1 MFFAFALAVALGTKA
16 QQMPEHLLKLMYT
29 GNIIS
34 NFYVDSPDNDKV
46 AEAAVKAML
55 KALDPHSTYTD
66 KKETKALLEQMQ
78 GSFSGIGIQFNIV
91 SDTLYVIQTTNNGP
105 SERAGILAG
114 DRVVEVNDTAIAGVK
129 MTRTDIMSRLRGEK
143 GSKVK
148 VGVVRRGIDRKLEFN
163 LVRDDISTET
173 VDAAYMVDKK
183 NGYIRITSFGAK
195 THKEFVTKLDSLK
208 ALGMSN
214 LILDLQ
220 GNGGGFLNAAVDI
233 ANEFLPQESLVVY
246 TEGRTTGRYDYT
258 ARGGGRFLEGNV
270 AVLVDETSASAAEI
284 LAGAIQDWDRGVVVG
299 RRSFGKGLVQ
309 RPFELFDGS
318 MIRLTI
324 ARYYTPSGRCIQK
337 PYSDSI
343 KYEDDLM
350 QRYNSGEMSS
360 ADSIHFADSLKTRTL
375 RLGRTVY
382 GGGGIMPDYFVPMDT
397 TKYTAYHR
405 ALAAKGS
412 IIQASLRYLDENRKE
427 LVANYSSVDEFD
439 NKFVV
444 DEKYMAILREQAQK
458 DNVEL
463 KGGEEELERSLPEI
477 KKQLKMYIAR
487 DLWDM
492 SDFIMMY
499 NKYSDSFQ
507 KAYELV
513 KDPGFPTLRIGTRI
527 LIPVEGFK
535 AWLRTKSES
544 GDN

>member
-1 MFFAFALAVALGTKA
+1 MKKIIFFVFALTAALGTKA

-34 NFYVDSPDNDKV
+34 NFYVDSPDNDKI
-46 AEAAVKAML
+46 AEEAVKAML
-55 KALDPHSTYTD
+55 KELDPHSTYTD

-78 GSFSGIGIQFNIV
+78 GSFSGIGIQYNMV
-91 SDTLYVIQTTNNGP
+91 SDTLYVIQTTPNGP

-114 DRVVEVNDTAIAGVK
+114 DKVVEVNDTVIAGVK
-129 MTRTDIMSRLRGEK
+129 MTRTDIMSRLRGKK
-143 GSKVK
+143 GTQVK
-148 VGVVRRGIDRKLEFN
+148 VGIVRRGINRLLEFN

-173 VDAAYMVDKK
+173 VDAAYMIDKK

-195 THKEFVTKLDSLK
+195 THNEFVAKLDSLK
-208 ALGMSN
+208 GLGMRN
-214 LILDLQ
+214 LVLDLQ

-233 ANEFLPQESLVVY
+233 ANEFLDRENLVVY
-246 TEGRTTGRYDYT
+246 TEGRTTGRHDYM
-258 ARGGGRFLEGNV
+258 AQGGGRFLKGNV

-350 QRYNSGEMSS
+350 RRYNSGEMSS
-360 ADSIHFADSLKTRTL
+360 ADSIHFADSLKTKTL

-412 IIQASLRYLDENRKE
+412 IIQASLRYLDENREE
-427 LVANYSSVDEFD
+427 LVSKYRSIEEFD
-439 NKFVV
+439 DKFVV
-444 DEKYMAILREQAQK
+444 DDRYMTILRKQALK
-458 DNVEL
+458 DSVEL
-463 KGGEEELERSLPEI
+463 KGGDEELARTLPEL

-492 SDFIMMY
+492 SEFIMLY

-513 KDPGFPTLRIGTRI
+513 RCKNMDKVL
-527 LIPVEGFK
+527 LKE
-535 AWLRTKSES
+535 
-544 GDN
+544 

>member
-1 MFFAFALAVALGTKA
+1 MKKIIFFVFALAVALGTKA

-34 NFYVDSPDNDKV
+34 NFYVDSPDNDKI
-46 AEAAVKAML
+46 AEEAVKAML
-55 KALDPHSTYTD
+55 KELDPHSTYTD

-78 GSFSGIGIQFNIV
+78 GSFSGIGIQYNMV
-91 SDTLYVIQTTNNGP
+91 SDTLYVIQTTPNGP

-114 DRVVEVNDTAIAGVK
+114 DKVVEVNDTVIAGVK
-129 MTRTDIMSRLRGEK
+129 MTRTDIMSRLRGKK
-143 GSKVK
+143 GSQVK
-148 VGVVRRGIDRKLEFN
+148 VGIVRRGINRLLEFN

-173 VDAAYMVDKK
+173 VDAAYMIDKK

-195 THKEFVTKLDSLK
+195 THNEFVAKLDSLK
-208 ALGMSN
+208 GLGMRN
-214 LILDLQ
+214 LVLDLQ

-233 ANEFLPQESLVVY
+233 ANEFLARESLVVY
-246 TEGRTTGRYDYT
+246 TEGRTTGRHDYM
-258 ARGGGRFLEGNV
+258 AQGGGRFLKGNV

-350 QRYNSGEMSS
+350 RRYNSGEMSS
-360 ADSIHFADSLKTRTL
+360 ADSIHFADSLKTKTL

-412 IIQASLRYLDENRKE
+412 IIQASLRYLDENREE
-427 LVANYSSVDEFD
+427 LVSKYRSIEEFD
-439 NKFVV
+439 DKFVV
-444 DEKYMAILREQAQK
+444 DDRYMTILREQALK
-458 DNVEL
+458 DSVEL
-463 KGGEEELERSLPEI
+463 KGGDEELARTLPEL

-492 SDFIMMY
+492 SEFIMLY

-513 KDPGFPTLRIGTRI
+513 RCKNMDKVL
-527 LIPVEGFK
+527 LK
-535 AWLRTKSES
+535 K
-544 GDN
+544 

>member
-1 MFFAFALAVALGTKA
+1 MKKIIFFVFALAAALGTKA

-34 NFYVDSPDNDKV
+34 NFYVDSPDNDKI
-46 AEAAVKAML
+46 AEEAVKAML
-55 KALDPHSTYTD
+55 KELDPHSTYTD

-78 GSFSGIGIQFNIV
+78 GSFSGIGIQYNMV
-91 SDTLYVIQTTNNGP
+91 SDTLYVIQTTPNGP

-114 DRVVEVNDTAIAGVK
+114 DKVVEVNDTVIAGVK
-129 MTRTDIMSRLRGEK
+129 MTRTDIMSRLRGKK
-143 GSKVK
+143 GSQVK
-148 VGVVRRGIDRKLEFN
+148 VGIVRRGINRLLEFN

-173 VDAAYMVDKK
+173 VDAAYMIDKK

-195 THKEFVTKLDSLK
+195 THNEFVAKLDSLK
-208 ALGMSN
+208 GLGMRN
-214 LILDLQ
+214 LVLDLQ

-233 ANEFLPQESLVVY
+233 ANEFLARESLVVY
-246 TEGRTTGRYDYT
+246 TEGRTTGRHDYM
-258 ARGGGRFLEGNV
+258 AQGGGRFLKGNV

-350 QRYNSGEMSS
+350 RRYNSGEMSS
-360 ADSIHFADSLKTRTL
+360 VDSIHFADSLKTKTL

-397 TKYTAYHR
+397 TKYTAFHR

-412 IIQASLRYLDENRKE
+412 IIQASLRYLDENREE
-427 LVANYSSVDEFD
+427 LVSKYRSIEEFD
-439 NKFVV
+439 EKFVV
-444 DEKYMAILREQAQK
+444 DDRYMTILREQALK
-458 DNVEL
+458 DSVEL
-463 KGGEEELERSLPEI
+463 KGGDEELARTLPEL

-492 SDFIMMY
+492 SEFIMLY

-513 KDPGFPTLRIGTRI
+513 RCKNMDKVL
-527 LIPVEGFK
+527 LK
-535 AWLRTKSES
+535 K
-544 GDN
+544 

>member
-1 MFFAFALAVALGTKA
+1 MKKIILFVFALTAALGTKA

-34 NFYVDSPDNDKV
+34 NFYVDSPDNDKI
-46 AEAAVKAML
+46 AEEAVKAML
-55 KALDPHSTYTD
+55 KELDPHSTYTD

-78 GSFSGIGIQFNIV
+78 GSFSGIGIQYNMV
-91 SDTLYVIQTTNNGP
+91 SDTLYVIQTTPNGP

-114 DRVVEVNDTAIAGVK
+114 DKVVEVNDTVIAGVK
-129 MTRTDIMSRLRGEK
+129 MTRTDIMSRLRGKK
-143 GSKVK
+143 GSQVK
-148 VGVVRRGIDRKLEFN
+148 VGIVRRGINRLLEFN

-173 VDAAYMVDKK
+173 VDAAYMIDKK

-195 THKEFVTKLDSLK
+195 THNEFVAKLDSLK
-208 ALGMSN
+208 GLGMRN
-214 LILDLQ
+214 LVLDLQ

-233 ANEFLPQESLVVY
+233 ANEFLARESLVVY
-246 TEGRTTGRYDYT
+246 TEGRTTGRHDYM
-258 ARGGGRFLEGNV
+258 AQGGGRFLKGNV

-350 QRYNSGEMSS
+350 RRYNSGEMNS
-360 ADSIHFADSLKTRTL
+360 ADSIHFADSLKTKTL

-412 IIQASLRYLDENRKE
+412 IIQASLRYLDENREE
-427 LVANYSSVDEFD
+427 LVSKYRSIEEFD
-439 NKFVV
+439 EKFVV
-444 DEKYMAILREQAQK
+444 DDRYMTILREQALN
-458 DNVEL
+458 DSVEL
-463 KGGEEELERSLPEI
+463 KGGDEELARTLPEL

-492 SDFIMMY
+492 SEFIMLY

-513 KDPGFPTLRIGTRI
+513 RCKNMDKVL
-527 LIPVEGFK
+527 LK
-535 AWLRTKSES
+535 K
-544 GDN
+544 

>member
-1 MFFAFALAVALGTKA
+1 MKKIIFFVFALTAALGTKA

-34 NFYVDSPDNDKV
+34 NFYVDSPDNDKI
-46 AEAAVKAML
+46 AEEAVKAML
-55 KALDPHSTYTD
+55 KELDPHSTYTD

-78 GSFSGIGIQFNIV
+78 GSFSGIGIQYNMV
-91 SDTLYVIQTTNNGP
+91 SDTLFVIQTTPNGP

-114 DRVVEVNDTAIAGVK
+114 DKVVEVNDTVIAGVK
-129 MTRTDIMSRLRGEK
+129 MTRTDIMSRLRGKK
-143 GSKVK
+143 GSQVK
-148 VGVVRRGIDRKLEFN
+148 VGIVRRGINRLLEFN

-173 VDAAYMVDKK
+173 VDAAYMIDKK

-195 THKEFVTKLDSLK
+195 THNEFVAKLDSLK
-208 ALGMSN
+208 GLGMRN
-214 LILDLQ
+214 LVLDLQ

-233 ANEFLPQESLVVY
+233 ANEFLARESLVVY
-246 TEGRTTGRYDYT
+246 TEGRTTGRHDYM
-258 ARGGGRFLEGNV
+258 AQGGGRFLKGNV

-350 QRYNSGEMSS
+350 RRYNSGEMSS
-360 ADSIHFADSLKTRTL
+360 ADSIHFADSLKTKTL

-412 IIQASLRYLDENRKE
+412 IIQASLRYLDENREE
-427 LVANYSSVDEFD
+427 LVSKYRSIEEFD
-439 NKFVV
+439 EKFVV
-444 DEKYMAILREQAQK
+444 DDRYMTILREQALK
-458 DNVEL
+458 DSVEL
-463 KGGEEELERSLPEI
+463 KGGDEELARTLPEL

-492 SDFIMMY
+492 SEFIMLY

-513 KDPGFPTLRIGTRI
+513 RCKNMDKVL
-527 LIPVEGFK
+527 LKE
-535 AWLRTKSES
+535 
-544 GDN
+544 

>member
-1 MFFAFALAVALGTKA
+1 MKKIIFFVFALAAALGTKA

-34 NFYVDSPDNDKV
+34 NFYVDSPDNDKI
-46 AEAAVKAML
+46 AEEAVKAML
-55 KALDPHSTYTD
+55 KELDPHSTYTD

-78 GSFSGIGIQFNIV
+78 GSFSGIGIQYNMV
-91 SDTLYVIQTTNNGP
+91 SDTLYVIQTTPNGP

-114 DRVVEVNDTAIAGVK
+114 DKVVEVNDTVIAGVK
-129 MTRTDIMSRLRGEK
+129 MTRTDIMSRLRGKK
-143 GSKVK
+143 GSQVK
-148 VGVVRRGIDRKLEFN
+148 VGIVRRGINRLLEFN

-173 VDAAYMVDKK
+173 VDAAYMIDKK

-195 THKEFVTKLDSLK
+195 THNEFVAKLDSLRG
-208 ALGMSN
+208 LGMRN
-214 LILDLQ
+214 LVLDLQ

-233 ANEFLPQESLVVY
+233 ANEFLARESLVVY
-246 TEGRTTGRYDYT
+246 TEGRTTGRHDYM
-258 ARGGGRFLEGNV
+258 AQGGGRFLKGNV

-350 QRYNSGEMSS
+350 RRYNSGEMSS
-360 ADSIHFADSLKTRTL
+360 ADSIHFADSLKTKTL

-412 IIQASLRYLDENRKE
+412 IIQASLRYLDENREE
-427 LVANYSSVDEFD
+427 LVSKYRSIEEFD
-439 NKFVV
+439 DKFVV
-444 DEKYMAILREQAQK
+444 DDRYMTILREQALK
-458 DNVEL
+458 DSVEL
-463 KGGEEELERSLPEI
+463 KGGEEELARTLPEL

-492 SDFIMMY
+492 SEFIMLY

-513 KDPGFPTLRIGTRI
+513 RCKNMDKVLLKD
-527 LIPVEGFK
+527 
-535 AWLRTKSES
+535 
-544 GDN
+544 

>member
-1 MFFAFALAVALGTKA
+1 MKKIIFFVFALTAALGTKA

-34 NFYVDSPDNDKV
+34 NFYVDSPDNDKI
-46 AEAAVKAML
+46 AEEAVKAML
-55 KALDPHSTYTD
+55 KELDPHSTYTD

-78 GSFSGIGIQFNIV
+78 GSFSGIGIQYNMV
-91 SDTLYVIQTTNNGP
+91 SDTLYVIQTTPNGP

-114 DRVVEVNDTAIAGVK
+114 DKVVEVNDTVIAGVK
-129 MTRTDIMSRLRGEK
+129 MTRTDIMSRLRGKK
-143 GSKVK
+143 GSQVK
-148 VGVVRRGIDRKLEFN
+148 VGIVRRGINRLLEFN

-173 VDAAYMVDKK
+173 VDAAYMIDKK

-195 THKEFVTKLDSLK
+195 THNEFVAKLDSLK
-208 ALGMSN
+208 GLGMRN
-214 LILDLQ
+214 LVLDLQ

-233 ANEFLPQESLVVY
+233 ANEFLARESLVVY
-246 TEGRTTGRYDYT
+246 TEGRTTGRHDYM
-258 ARGGGRFLEGNV
+258 AQGGGRFLKGNV

-350 QRYNSGEMSS
+350 RRYNSGEMSS
-360 ADSIHFADSLKTRTL
+360 VDSIHFADSLKTRTL

-405 ALAAKGS
+405 ALAAKGC
-412 IIQASLRYLDENRKE
+412 IIQASLRYLDENREE
-427 LVANYSSVDEFD
+427 LVSKYRSIEEFD
-439 NKFVV
+439 EKFVV
-444 DEKYMAILREQAQK
+444 DDRYMTILREQALK
-458 DNVEL
+458 DSVEL
-463 KGGEEELERSLPEI
+463 KGGDEELARTLPEL

-492 SDFIMMY
+492 GEFIMLY

-513 KDPGFPTLRIGTRI
+513 RERKMDKVL
-527 LIPVEGFK
+527 LK
-535 AWLRTKSES
+535 K
-544 GDN
+544 

>member
-1 MFFAFALAVALGTKA
+1 MKKIIFFVFALAVAFGTKA

-34 NFYVDSPDNDKV
+34 NFYVDSPDNDKI
-46 AEAAVKAML
+46 AEEAVKAML
-55 KALDPHSTYTD
+55 KELDPHSTYTD

-78 GSFSGIGIQFNIV
+78 GSFSGIGIQYNMV
-91 SDTLYVIQTTNNGP
+91 SDTLYVIQTTPNGP

-114 DRVVEVNDTAIAGVK
+114 DKVVEVNDTVIAGVK
-129 MTRTDIMSRLRGEK
+129 MTRTDIMSRLRGKK
-143 GSKVK
+143 GSQVK
-148 VGVVRRGIDRKLEFN
+148 VGIVRRGINRLLEFN

-173 VDAAYMVDKK
+173 VDAAYMIDKK

-195 THKEFVTKLDSLK
+195 THNEFVAKLDSLK
-208 ALGMSN
+208 GLGMRN
-214 LILDLQ
+214 LVLDLQ

-233 ANEFLPQESLVVY
+233 ANEFLARESVVVY
-246 TEGRTTGRYDYT
+246 TEGRTTGRHDYM
-258 ARGGGRFLEGNV
+258 AQGGGRFLEGNV

-350 QRYNSGEMSS
+350 RRYNSGEMSS
-360 ADSIHFADSLKTRTL
+360 ADSIHFADSLKTKTL

-412 IIQASLRYLDENRKE
+412 IIQASLRYLDENREE
-427 LVANYSSVDEFD
+427 LVSKYRSIEEFD
-439 NKFVV
+439 DKFVV
-444 DEKYMAILREQAQK
+444 DDRYMTILREQALN
-458 DNVEL
+458 DSVEL
-463 KGGEEELERSLPEI
+463 KGGDEELARTLPEL

-492 SDFIMMY
+492 SEFIMLY

-513 KDPGFPTLRIGTRI
+513 RCKNMDKVL
-527 LIPVEGFK
+527 LK
-535 AWLRTKSES
+535 K
-544 GDN
+544 

>member
-1 MFFAFALAVALGTKA
+1 MKKIIFFVFALAAALGTKA

-34 NFYVDSPDNDKV
+34 NFYVDSPDNDKI
-46 AEAAVKAML
+46 AEEAVKAML
-55 KALDPHSTYTD
+55 KELDPHSTYTD

-78 GSFSGIGIQFNIV
+78 GSFSGIGIQYNMV
-91 SDTLYVIQTTNNGP
+91 SDTLYVIQTTPNGP

-114 DRVVEVNDTAIAGVK
+114 DKVVEVNDTVIAGVK
-129 MTRTDIMSRLRGEK
+129 MTRTDIMSRLRGKK
-143 GSKVK
+143 GSQVK
-148 VGVVRRGIDRKLEFN
+148 VGIVRRGINRLLEFN

-173 VDAAYMVDKK
+173 VDAAYMIDKK

-195 THKEFVTKLDSLK
+195 THNEFVAKLDSLRG
-208 ALGMSN
+208 LGMRN
-214 LILDLQ
+214 LVLDLQ

-233 ANEFLPQESLVVY
+233 ANEFLARESLVVY
-246 TEGRTTGRYDYT
+246 TEGRTTGRHDYM
-258 ARGGGRFLEGNV
+258 AQGGGRFLKGNV

-350 QRYNSGEMSS
+350 RRYNSGEMSS
-360 ADSIHFADSLKTRTL
+360 ADSIHFADSLKTKTL

-412 IIQASLRYLDENRKE
+412 IIQASLRYLDENREE
-427 LVANYSSVDEFD
+427 LVSKYRSIEEFD
-439 NKFVV
+439 EKFVV
-444 DEKYMAILREQAQK
+444 DDRYMTILREQALK
-458 DNVEL
+458 DSVEL
-463 KGGEEELERSLPEI
+463 KGGDEELARTLPEL

-492 SDFIMMY
+492 SEFIMLY

-513 KDPGFPTLRIGTRI
+513 RCKNMDKVL
-527 LIPVEGFK
+527 LKE
-535 AWLRTKSES
+535 
-544 GDN
+544 

>member
-1 MFFAFALAVALGTKA
+1 MKKIIFFVFALAVAFGTKA

-34 NFYVDSPDNDKV
+34 NFYVDSPDNDKI
-46 AEAAVKAML
+46 AEEAVKAML
-55 KALDPHSTYTD
+55 KELDPHSTYTD

-78 GSFSGIGIQFNIV
+78 GSFSGIGIQYNMV
-91 SDTLYVIQTTNNGP
+91 SDTLYVIQTTPNGP

-114 DRVVEVNDTAIAGVK
+114 DKVVEVNDTVIAGVK
-129 MTRTDIMSRLRGEK
+129 MTRTDIMSRLRGKK
-143 GSKVK
+143 GSQVK
-148 VGVVRRGIDRKLEFN
+148 VGIVRRGINRLLEFN

-173 VDAAYMVDKK
+173 VDAAYMIDKK

-195 THKEFVTKLDSLK
+195 THNEFVAKLDSLK
-208 ALGMSN
+208 GLGMRN
-214 LILDLQ
+214 LVLDLQ

-233 ANEFLPQESLVVY
+233 ANEFLARESLVVY
-246 TEGRTTGRYDYT
+246 TEGRTTGRHDYM
-258 ARGGGRFLEGNV
+258 AQGGGRFLKGNV

-350 QRYNSGEMSS
+350 RRYNSGEMSS
-360 ADSIHFADSLKTRTL
+360 VDSIHFADSLKTKTL

-412 IIQASLRYLDENRKE
+412 IIQASLRYLDENREE
-427 LVANYSSVDEFD
+427 LVSKYRSIEEFD
-439 NKFVV
+439 EKFVV
-444 DEKYMAILREQAQK
+444 DDRYMTILREQALK
-458 DNVEL
+458 DSVEL
-463 KGGEEELERSLPEI
+463 KGGDEELARTLPEL

-492 SDFIMMY
+492 SEFIMLY

-513 KDPGFPTLRIGTRI
+513 RCKNMDKVL
-527 LIPVEGFK
+527 LK
-535 AWLRTKSES
+535 K
-544 GDN
+544 

>member
-1 MFFAFALAVALGTKA
+1 MKKIIFFVFALAVTLGTKA

-34 NFYVDSPDNDKV
+34 NFYVDSPDNDKI
-46 AEAAVKAML
+46 AEEAVKAML
-55 KALDPHSTYTD
+55 KELDPHSTYTD

-78 GSFSGIGIQFNIV
+78 GSFSGIGIQYNMV
-91 SDTLYVIQTTNNGP
+91 SDTLYVIQTTPNGP

-114 DRVVEVNDTAIAGVK
+114 DKVVEVNDTVIAGVK
-129 MTRTDIMSRLRGEK
+129 MTRTDIMSRLRGKK
-143 GSKVK
+143 GSQVK
-148 VGVVRRGIDRKLEFN
+148 VGIVRRGINRLLEFN

-173 VDAAYMVDKK
+173 VDAAYMIDKK

-195 THKEFVTKLDSLK
+195 THNEFVAKLDSLK
-208 ALGMSN
+208 GLGMRN
-214 LILDLQ
+214 LVLDLQ

-233 ANEFLPQESLVVY
+233 ANEFLARESLVVY
-246 TEGRTTGRYDYT
+246 TEGRTTGRHDYM
-258 ARGGGRFLEGNV
+258 AQGGGRFLKGNV

-350 QRYNSGEMSS
+350 RRYNSGEMSS
-360 ADSIHFADSLKTRTL
+360 VDSIHFADSLKTKTL

-412 IIQASLRYLDENRKE
+412 IIQASLRYLDENREE
-427 LVANYSSVDEFD
+427 LVSKYRSIEEFD
-439 NKFVV
+439 DKFVV
-444 DEKYMAILREQAQK
+444 DDRYMTILREQALK
-458 DNVEL
+458 DSVEL
-463 KGGEEELERSLPEI
+463 KGGEEELARTLPEL

-492 SDFIMMY
+492 SEFIMLY

-513 KDPGFPTLRIGTRI
+513 RCKNMDKVL
-527 LIPVEGFK
+527 LK
-535 AWLRTKSES
+535 K
-544 GDN
+544 

>member
-1 MFFAFALAVALGTKA
+1 MKKIIFFVFALAAALGTKA

-34 NFYVDSPDNDKV
+34 NFYVDSPDNDKI
-46 AEAAVKAML
+46 AEEAVKAML
-55 KALDPHSTYTD
+55 KELDPHSTYTD

-78 GSFSGIGIQFNIV
+78 GSFSGIGIQYNMV
-91 SDTLYVIQTTNNGP
+91 SDTLYVIQTTPNGP

-114 DRVVEVNDTAIAGVK
+114 DKVVEVNDTVIAGVK
-129 MTRTDIMSRLRGEK
+129 MTRTDIMSRLRGKK
-143 GSKVK
+143 GSQVK
-148 VGVVRRGIDRKLEFN
+148 VGIVRRGINRLLEFN

-173 VDAAYMVDKK
+173 VDAAYMIDKK

-195 THKEFVTKLDSLK
+195 THNEFVAKLDSLK
-208 ALGMSN
+208 GLGMRN
-214 LILDLQ
+214 LVLDLQ

-233 ANEFLPQESLVVY
+233 ANEFLARESLVVY
-246 TEGRTTGRYDYT
+246 TEGRTTGRHDYM
-258 ARGGGRFLEGNV
+258 AQGGGRFLKGNV

-350 QRYNSGEMSS
+350 RRYNSGEMSS
-360 ADSIHFADSLKTRTL
+360 VDSIHFADSLKTRTL

-412 IIQASLRYLDENRKE
+412 IIQASLRYLDENREE
-427 LVANYSSVDEFD
+427 LVSKYRSIEEFD
-439 NKFVV
+439 DKFVV
-444 DEKYMAILREQAQK
+444 DDRYMTILREQALK
-458 DNVEL
+458 DSVEL
-463 KGGEEELERSLPEI
+463 KGGDEELVRTLPEL

-492 SDFIMMY
+492 GEFIMLY

-513 KDPGFPTLRIGTRI
+513 RCKNMDKVL
-527 LIPVEGFK
+527 LK
-535 AWLRTKSES
+535 K
-544 GDN
+544 

>member
-1 MFFAFALAVALGTKA
+1 MKKIIFFVFALSVVMGTKA

-34 NFYVDSPDNDKV
+34 NFYVDSPDNDKI
-46 AEAAVKAML
+46 AEEAVKAML
-55 KALDPHSTYTD
+55 KELDPHSTYTD

-78 GSFSGIGIQFNIV
+78 GSFSGIGIQYNMV
-91 SDTLYVIQTTNNGP
+91 SDTLYVIQTTPNGP

-114 DRVVEVNDTAIAGVK
+114 DKVVEVNDTVIAGVK
-129 MTRTDIMSRLRGEK
+129 MTRTDIMSRLRGKK
-143 GSKVK
+143 GSQVK
-148 VGVVRRGIDRKLEFN
+148 VGIVRRGINRLLEFN

-173 VDAAYMVDKK
+173 VDAAYMIDKK

-195 THKEFVTKLDSLK
+195 THNEFVAKLDSLRG
-208 ALGMSN
+208 LGMRN
-214 LILDLQ
+214 LVLDLQ

-233 ANEFLPQESLVVY
+233 ANEFLARESLVVY
-246 TEGRTTGRYDYT
+246 TEGRTTGRHDYM
-258 ARGGGRFLEGNV
+258 AQGGGRFLKGNV

-350 QRYNSGEMSS
+350 RRYNSGEMSS
-360 ADSIHFADSLKTRTL
+360 VDSIHFADSLKTKTL

-412 IIQASLRYLDENRKE
+412 IIQASLRYLDENREE
-427 LVANYSSVDEFD
+427 LVSKYRSIEEFD
-439 NKFVV
+439 EKFVV
-444 DEKYMAILREQAQK
+444 DDRYMTILREQALK
-458 DNVEL
+458 DSVEL
-463 KGGEEELERSLPEI
+463 KGGDEELARTLPEL

-492 SDFIMMY
+492 SEFIMLY

-513 KDPGFPTLRIGTRI
+513 RCKNMDKVL
-527 LIPVEGFK
+527 LKE
-535 AWLRTKSES
+535 
-544 GDN
+544 

>member
-1 MFFAFALAVALGTKA
+1 MKKIIFFVFALSVVMGTKA

-34 NFYVDSPDNDKV
+34 NFYVDSPDNDKI
-46 AEAAVKAML
+46 AEEAVKAML
-55 KALDPHSTYTD
+55 KELDPHSTYTD

-78 GSFSGIGIQFNIV
+78 GSFSGIGIQYNMV
-91 SDTLYVIQTTNNGP
+91 SDTLYVIQTTPNGP

-114 DRVVEVNDTAIAGVK
+114 DKVVEVNDTVIAGVK
-129 MTRTDIMSRLRGEK
+129 MTRTDIMSRLRGKK
-143 GSKVK
+143 GSQVK
-148 VGVVRRGIDRKLEFN
+148 VGIVRRGINRLLEFN

-173 VDAAYMVDKK
+173 VDAAYMIDKK

-195 THKEFVTKLDSLK
+195 THNEFVAKLDSLK
-208 ALGMSN
+208 GLGMRN
-214 LILDLQ
+214 LVLDLQ

-233 ANEFLPQESLVVY
+233 ANEFLARESLVVY
-246 TEGRTTGRYDYT
+246 TEGRTTGRHDYM
-258 ARGGGRFLEGNV
+258 AQGGGRFLKGNV

-350 QRYNSGEMSS
+350 RRYNSGEMSS
-360 ADSIHFADSLKTRTL
+360 VDSIHFADSLKTKTL

-397 TKYTAYHR
+397 AKYTAYHR
-405 ALAAKGS
+405 ALAAKGC
-412 IIQASLRYLDENRKE
+412 IIQASLRYLDENREE
-427 LVANYSSVDEFD
+427 LVSKYRSIEEFD
-439 NKFVV
+439 EKFVV
-444 DEKYMAILREQAQK
+444 DDRYMTILREQALK
-458 DNVEL
+458 DSVEL
-463 KGGEEELERSLPEI
+463 KGGDEELARTLPEL

-492 SDFIMMY
+492 SEFIMLY

-513 KDPGFPTLRIGTRI
+513 RCKNMDKVL
-527 LIPVEGFK
+527 LKE
-535 AWLRTKSES
+535 
-544 GDN
+544 

>member
-1 MFFAFALAVALGTKA
+1 MKKIIFFVFALTAALGTKA

-34 NFYVDSPDNDKV
+34 NFYVDSPDNDKI
-46 AEAAVKAML
+46 AEEAVKAML
-55 KALDPHSTYTD
+55 KELDPHSTYTD

-78 GSFSGIGIQFNIV
+78 GSFSGIGIQYNMV
-91 SDTLYVIQTTNNGP
+91 SDTLYVIQTTPNGP

-114 DRVVEVNDTAIAGVK
+114 DKVVEVNDTVIAGVK
-129 MTRTDIMSRLRGEK
+129 MTRTDIMSRLRGKK
-143 GSKVK
+143 GSQVK
-148 VGVVRRGIDRKLEFN
+148 VGIVRRGINRLLEFN

-173 VDAAYMVDKK
+173 VDAAYMIDKK

-195 THKEFVTKLDSLK
+195 THNEFVAKLDSLK
-208 ALGMSN
+208 GLGMRN
-214 LILDLQ
+214 LVLDLQ

-233 ANEFLPQESLVVY
+233 ANEFLARESLVVY
-246 TEGRTTGRYDYT
+246 TEGRTTGRHDYM
-258 ARGGGRFLEGNV
+258 AQGGGRFLKGNV

-350 QRYNSGEMSS
+350 RRYNSGEMSS
-360 ADSIHFADSLKTRTL
+360 ADSIHFADSLKTKTL

-412 IIQASLRYLDENRKE
+412 IIQASLRYLDENREE
-427 LVANYSSVDEFD
+427 LVSKYRSIEEFD
-439 NKFVV
+439 DKFVV
-444 DEKYMAILREQAQK
+444 DDRYMTILREQALK
-458 DNVEL
+458 DSVEL
-463 KGGEEELERSLPEI
+463 KGGDEELARTLPEL

-492 SDFIMMY
+492 SEFIMLY

-513 KDPGFPTLRIGTRI
+513 RCKNMDKVL
-527 LIPVEGFK
+527 LK
-535 AWLRTKSES
+535 K
-544 GDN
+544 

>member
-1 MFFAFALAVALGTKA
+1 MKKIIFFVFALAAALGTKA

-34 NFYVDSPDNDKV
+34 NFYVDSPDNDKI
-46 AEAAVKAML
+46 AEEAVKAML
-55 KALDPHSTYTD
+55 KELDPHSTYTD

-78 GSFSGIGIQFNIV
+78 GSFSGIGIQYNMV
-91 SDTLYVIQTTNNGP
+91 SDTLYVIQTTPNGP

-114 DRVVEVNDTAIAGVK
+114 DKVVEVNDTVIAGVK
-129 MTRTDIMSRLRGEK
+129 MTRTDIMSRLRGKK
-143 GSKVK
+143 GSQVK
-148 VGVVRRGIDRKLEFN
+148 VGIVRRGINRLLEFN

-173 VDAAYMVDKK
+173 VDAAYMIDKK

-195 THKEFVTKLDSLK
+195 THNEFVAKLDSLK
-208 ALGMSN
+208 GLGMRN
-214 LILDLQ
+214 LVLDLQ
-220 GNGGGFLNAAVDI
+220 GNGGGFLNAAVEI
-233 ANEFLPQESLVVY
+233 ANEFLARESLVVY
-246 TEGRTTGRYDYT
+246 TEGRTTGRHDYM
-258 ARGGGRFLEGNV
+258 AQGGGRFLKGNV

-350 QRYNSGEMSS
+350 RRYNSGEMSS
-360 ADSIHFADSLKTRTL
+360 ADSIHFADSLKTKTL

-412 IIQASLRYLDENRKE
+412 IIQASLRYLDENREE
-427 LVANYSSVDEFD
+427 LVSKYRSIEEFD
-439 NKFVV
+439 EKFVV
-444 DEKYMAILREQAQK
+444 DDRYMTILREQALK
-458 DNVEL
+458 DSVEL
-463 KGGEEELERSLPEI
+463 KGGDEELARTLPEL

-492 SDFIMMY
+492 SEFIMLY

-513 KDPGFPTLRIGTRI
+513 RCKNMDKVLLKD
-527 LIPVEGFK
+527 
-535 AWLRTKSES
+535 
-544 GDN
+544 

>member
-1 MFFAFALAVALGTKA
+1 MKKIIFFVFALAVAFGTKA

-34 NFYVDSPDNDKV
+34 NFYVDSPDNDKI
-46 AEAAVKAML
+46 AEEAVKAML
-55 KALDPHSTYTD
+55 KELDPHSTYTD

-78 GSFSGIGIQFNIV
+78 GSFSGIGIQYNMV
-91 SDTLYVIQTTNNGP
+91 SDTLYVIQTTPNGP

-114 DRVVEVNDTAIAGVK
+114 DKVVEVNDTVIAGVK
-129 MTRTDIMSRLRGEK
+129 MTRTDIMSRLRGKK
-143 GSKVK
+143 GSQVK
-148 VGVVRRGIDRKLEFN
+148 VGIVRRGINRLLEFN

-173 VDAAYMVDKK
+173 VDAAYMIDKK

-195 THKEFVTKLDSLK
+195 THNEFVAKLDSLK
-208 ALGMSN
+208 GLGMRN
-214 LILDLQ
+214 LVLDLQ

-233 ANEFLPQESLVVY
+233 ANEFLARESLVVY
-246 TEGRTTGRYDYT
+246 TEGRTTGRHDYM
-258 ARGGGRFLEGNV
+258 AQGGGRFLKGNV

-350 QRYNSGEMSS
+350 RRYNSGEMSS
-360 ADSIHFADSLKTRTL
+360 VDSIHFADSLKTRTL

-412 IIQASLRYLDENRKE
+412 IIQASLRYLDENREE
-427 LVANYSSVDEFD
+427 LVSKYRSIEEFD
-439 NKFVV
+439 EKFVV
-444 DEKYMAILREQAQK
+444 DDRYMTILREQALK
-458 DNVEL
+458 DSVEL
-463 KGGEEELERSLPEI
+463 KGGDEELARTLPEL

-492 SDFIMMY
+492 GEFIMLY

-513 KDPGFPTLRIGTRI
+513 RCKNMDKVLLKD
-527 LIPVEGFK
+527 
-535 AWLRTKSES
+535 
-544 GDN
+544 

>member
-1 MFFAFALAVALGTKA
+1 MKKIIFFVFALAVAFGTKA

-34 NFYVDSPDNDKV
+34 NFYVDSPDNDKI
-46 AEAAVKAML
+46 AEEAVKAML
-55 KALDPHSTYTD
+55 KELDPHSTYTD

-78 GSFSGIGIQFNIV
+78 GSFSGIGIQYNMV
-91 SDTLYVIQTTNNGP
+91 SDTLYVIQTTPNGP

-114 DRVVEVNDTAIAGVK
+114 DKVVEVNDTVIAGVK
-129 MTRTDIMSRLRGEK
+129 MTRTDIMSRLRGKK
-143 GSKVK
+143 GSQVK
-148 VGVVRRGIDRKLEFN
+148 VGIVRRGINRLLEFN

-173 VDAAYMVDKK
+173 VDAAYMIDKK

-195 THKEFVTKLDSLK
+195 THNEFVAKLDSLK
-208 ALGMSN
+208 GLGMRN
-214 LILDLQ
+214 LVLDLQ

-233 ANEFLPQESLVVY
+233 ANEFLARESLVVY
-246 TEGRTTGRYDYT
+246 TEGRTTGRHDYM
-258 ARGGGRFLEGNV
+258 AQGGGRFLKGNV

-350 QRYNSGEMSS
+350 RRYNSGEMSS
-360 ADSIHFADSLKTRTL
+360 VDSIHFADSLKTKTL

-412 IIQASLRYLDENRKE
+412 IIQASLRYLDENREE
-427 LVANYSSVDEFD
+427 LVSKYRSIEEFD
-439 NKFVV
+439 EKFVV
-444 DEKYMAILREQAQK
+444 DDRYMTILREQALK
-458 DNVEL
+458 DSVEL
-463 KGGEEELERSLPEI
+463 KGGDEELARTLPEL

-492 SDFIMMY
+492 SEFIMLY

-513 KDPGFPTLRIGTRI
+513 RCKNMDKVLLKD
-527 LIPVEGFK
+527 
-535 AWLRTKSES
+535 
-544 GDN
+544 